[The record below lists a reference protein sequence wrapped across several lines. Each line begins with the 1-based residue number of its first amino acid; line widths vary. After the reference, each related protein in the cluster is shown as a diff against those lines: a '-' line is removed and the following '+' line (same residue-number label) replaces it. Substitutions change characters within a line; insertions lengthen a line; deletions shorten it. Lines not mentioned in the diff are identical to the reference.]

1 MNKNMTRPGPL
12 RWLARL
18 TIPMMAG
25 VALVSST
32 AIASANPGSTAIATA
47 NPHESAYFTQLRAVG
62 LHWPSGSDGALIED
76 AQYVCH
82 ELTRGWTPQQIANGL
97 HARFDKKSVTLLDVG
112 TLVNAAHNIYCPG
125 NVFAGGYG
133 D

>member
-32 AIASANPGSTAIATA
+32 AIASADAG
-47 NPHESAYFTQLRAVG
+47 PHESAYFAQLHAVG
-62 LHWPSGSDGALIED
+62 LHWPSSSDGALIEE

-97 HARFDKKSVTLLDVG
+97 YARFDKRRVTLLDVG
-112 TLVNAAHNIYCPG
+112 TLVNTAHNIYCPG

-133 D
+133 N

>member
-1 MNKNMTRPGPL
+1 MNTNMTPL
-12 RWLARL
+12 RWLAKL
-18 TIPMMAG
+18 TIPIMAA
-25 VALVSST
+25 VALVCST
-32 AIASANPGSTAIATA
+32 AIASANPGSTAIA

-62 LHWPSGSDGALIED
+62 LHWPPSSDGALIED
-76 AQYVCH
+76 AQYICH
-82 ELTRGWTPQQIANGL
+82 ELIRGWTPQQIANGL